1 MRKLYAPSRIYYDKL
16 IQGVMSKLGT
26 SFPQRLN
33 LQEQGVFQ
41 LGYYHQTEKR
51 FEKKNKD
58 VTETSEEE
66 I

>member
-1 MRKLYAPSRIYYDKL
+1 
-16 IQGVMSKLGT
+16 MSKLGT

-51 FEKKNKD
+51 FEKKNQD
-58 VTETSEEE
+58 VTETSEEG